1 MTSRRRFAAG
11 VAALALVGAVLM
23 WAPSPAAAAPA
34 LGTDAAGGYVYLD
47 DRAPGGPTFTIRN
60 APTVLTFVG
69 GTDDGEANVALPFAF
84 DFYGNSYA
92 TVTVSP
98 NGAVVFPAGQAV
110 SFVNA
115 DLATVSQTMIAPLWY
130 DWVVSGQVSTGVSG
144 VAPTRVFTIHW
155 DDVRPFGGSAAD
167 AVDFQLQL
175 FEQGDVIEFHYLE
188 VESSATLDLG
198 LGATIG
204 IDNGATSR
212 LQYSFNEAS
221 LVNGRAIRFSP
232 VFCEGQTPT
241 LTGTFGPDALVG
253 TAGDDVIV
261 TLSGNDTVATGPGND
276 RVCSGS
282 GDDVVNLG
290 GGGDRAL
297 GGNGLDRMNGQGG
310 ADFLNGGT
318 GPDVLQGGGGP
329 DICVGGPGIDFGSGC
344 ESRTSIP

>member
-1 MTSRRRFAAG
+1 M
-11 VAALALVGAVLM
+11 
-23 WAPSPAAAAPA
+23 
-34 LGTDAAGGYVYLD
+34 
-47 DRAPGGPTFTIRN
+47 
-60 APTVLTFVG
+60 
-69 GTDDGEANVALPFAF
+69 DDGEADVPLPFAF
-84 DFYGNSYA
+84 DFYGNSFA
-92 TVTVSP
+92 SVTVSP
-98 NGAVVFPAGQAV
+98 NGAVAFPSGQAV

-115 DLATVSQTMIAPLWY
+115 DLATVSQNMIAPLWD
-130 DWVVSGQVSTGVSG
+130 DWVVSGQVSTGLSG
-144 VAPTRVFTIHW
+144 VAPNRVFTIHW

-188 VESSATLDLG
+188 VESSVTLDLG
-198 LGATIG
+198 LSATIG
-204 IDNGATSR
+204 IDNGATSQ

-221 LVNGRAIRFSP
+221 LVNGRAIRFAP

-241 LTGTFGPDALVG
+241 ITGTFGPDAIVG

-282 GDDVVNLG
+282 GDDVVNFG
-290 GGGDRAL
+290 GGNDRGQ

-318 GPDVLQGGGGP
+318 GPDVLQGGSGP
-329 DICVGGPGIDFGSGC
+329 DICVGGPGIDSGGGC